1 MRSNPPGD
9 PTEPSTLGRPRFQ
22 PTDASI
28 DFLLTVVEGPD
39 RGATFTLAGSH
50 PSRVLVGSGPACELR
65 LSDREVSRRHLALEP
80 SGRRLRITDVGS
92 TNGTFVDGV
101 AIVE

>member
-9 PTEPSTLGRPRFQ
+9 PNEQKTLDRPRFQ
-22 PTDASI
+22 PTDAST

-39 RGATFTLAGSH
+39 QGTTYTLSGAH

-65 LSDREVSRRHLALEP
+65 LSDRE
-80 SGRRLRITDVGS
+80 
-92 TNGTFVDGV
+92 
-101 AIVE
+101 